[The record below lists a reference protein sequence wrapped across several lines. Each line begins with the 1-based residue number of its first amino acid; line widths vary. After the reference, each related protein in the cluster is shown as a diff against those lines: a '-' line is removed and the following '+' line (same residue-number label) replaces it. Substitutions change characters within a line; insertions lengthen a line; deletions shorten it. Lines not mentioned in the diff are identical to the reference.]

1 MSSEMCVIISLH
13 VSKLQIPSYMCIV
26 LAFSLYAK
34 TSLTTNCTV
43 FLSPRF
49 SDALSYLL
57 SCKVTQKNRNFS
69 YYHGVS
75 VTATDQR
82 LTNMSQYRRKC
93 VLLLAKTGKIN
104 QALNVLTLPISTD
117 ITRDVMTRTV
127 LKGQLHN
134 SYFHLE
140 LAGCKKII
148 LGLALQAALL

>member
-127 LKGQLHN
+127 IKGQLQLF
-134 SYFHLE
+134 SP
-140 LAGCKKII
+140 
-148 LGLALQAALL
+148 